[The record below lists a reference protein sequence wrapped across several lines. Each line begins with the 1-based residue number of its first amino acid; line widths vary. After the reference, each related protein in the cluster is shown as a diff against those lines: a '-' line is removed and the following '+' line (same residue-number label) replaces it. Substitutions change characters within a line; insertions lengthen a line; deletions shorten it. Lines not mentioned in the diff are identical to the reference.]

1 MTQSR
6 TELIDIVGRI
16 LAGAEYWDDPRYH
29 NDPNKDAYEVGE
41 LAKEIVTAL
50 RPEAKNADYWDQF
63 DFDIAN
69 PGAPYKPCYDISEAK
84 PPVKLNDWHPDCGG
98 DWVLSGPG
106 YFANYWPDNT
116 VIADILDADDTRIAS
131 TGIQSF
137 ASRAECQAYAEWW
150 IKAEIAARGC

>member
-6 TELIDIVGRI
+6 TELINIVGRI
-16 LAGAEYWDDPRYH
+16 LAGPEYWDDPRYH

-50 RPEAKNADYWDQF
+50 RPEANDEPQA
-63 DFDIAN
+63 
-69 PGAPYKPCYDISEAK
+69 
-84 PPVKLNDWHPDCGG
+84 PVKLDDWHPDCGG

-116 VIADILDADDTRIAS
+116 VSAVIQDASGNELADS
-131 TGIQSF
+131 GIQSGI
-137 ASRAECQAYAEWW
+137 SRAECQAFAERW
-150 IKAEIAARGC
+150 IRERL

>member
-16 LAGAEYWDDPRYH
+16 LASGDWDDPNIDNCDIGSKADVR
-29 NDPNKDAYEVGE
+29 AYAE
-41 LAKEIVTAL
+41 EIVTAL
-50 RPEAKNADYWDQF
+50 RPA
-63 DFDIAN
+63 AN
-69 PGAPYKPCYDISEAK
+69 DEPK

-116 VIADILDADDTRIAS
+116 VIADILDADDTRTAS

-137 ASRAECQAYAEWW
+137 TSRAECQAYAEWW
-150 IKAEIAARGC
+150 IKAEMKAHVQ

>member
-16 LAGAEYWDDPRYH
+16 LAGPEYWDDPRYH

-50 RPEAKNADYWDQF
+50 RPEANDEPKA
-63 DFDIAN
+63 
-69 PGAPYKPCYDISEAK
+69 
-84 PPVKLNDWHPDCGG
+84 PVKLNDWHPDCGG

-116 VIADILDADDTRIAS
+116 VSAVINDANGNELADS
-131 TGIQSF
+131 GIQSGI
-137 ASRAECQAYAEWW
+137 SRAECQAFAERW
-150 IKAEIAARGC
+150 IRERL

>member
-16 LAGAEYWDDPRYH
+16 LASGDWDNPDIDNCDIGSKEDVRAYAE
-29 NDPNKDAYEVGE
+29 
-41 LAKEIVTAL
+41 EIVTAL
-50 RPEAKNADYWDQF
+50 RPEADDE
-63 DFDIAN
+63 
-69 PGAPYKPCYDISEAK
+69 PK

-116 VIADILDADDTRIAS
+116 VIADILDVEGNAS
-131 TGIQSF
+131 DCSGIQSGI
-137 ASRAECQAYAEWW
+137 SRAECQAFAERW
-150 IKAEIAARGC
+150 IRERL